1 MRKESGIND
10 FAPDYFLNFMQIMC
24 FFLSQQIVPTMSFE
38 FIKGQIE
45 LKWKQEI
52 EAKIAAV
59 RF

>member
-1 MRKESGIND
+1 
-10 FAPDYFLNFMQIMC
+10 
-24 FFLSQQIVPTMSFE
+24 VPTMSFE